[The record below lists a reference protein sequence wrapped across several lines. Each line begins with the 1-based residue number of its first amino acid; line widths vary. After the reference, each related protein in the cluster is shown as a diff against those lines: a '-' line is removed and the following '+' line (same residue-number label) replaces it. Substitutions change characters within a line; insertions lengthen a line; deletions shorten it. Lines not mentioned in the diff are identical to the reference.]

1 MREGNEQDA
10 ESACKSLR
18 WDGRSGYANV
28 GKRCW
33 VGASGAHQSVVHKWC
48 RPRIPHPS
56 SRCVY
61 IKCIIFCSYTYI
73 IYDYF
78 NLRMRR
84 KSVVGCRS
92 SHHRELPS
100 VRPPVMTGAGSSSQ
114 MPSTKFW
121 PKFCV
126 CPRVFS
132 SWPMSKFRPPMSRV
146 PPPAES
152 IEIVQYSFGTTLVT
166 SLACKVVQTYFSRF
180 RLAVSYA
187 KHSAT

>member
-73 IYDYF
+73 IYAYF

-114 MPSTKFW
+114 MPSRQVPNTITCRRHQLSTARSAGGFFAAICKF
-121 PKFCV
+121 K
-126 CPRVFS
+126 
-132 SWPMSKFRPPMSRV
+132 
-146 PPPAES
+146 
-152 IEIVQYSFGTTLVT
+152 TDT
-166 SLACKVVQTYFSRF
+166 
-180 RLAVSYA
+180 
-187 KHSAT
+187 

>member
-73 IYDYF
+73 IYAYF

-114 MPSTKFW
+114 MPSS
-121 PKFCV
+121 V
-126 CPRVFS
+126 
-132 SWPMSKFRPPMSRV
+132 
-146 PPPAES
+146 S
-152 IEIVQYSFGTTLVT
+152 INLGTGKSGGHDRRTDRRQFPWR
-166 SLACKVVQTYFSRF
+166 AQ
-180 RLAVSYA
+180 AVSRGYLP
-187 KHSAT
+187 

>member
-73 IYDYF
+73 IYAYF

-114 MPSTKFW
+114 MPSASPIDFISAIGSYVCQNPTK
-121 PKFCV
+121 PLNSV
-126 CPRVFS
+126 IDT
-132 SWPMSKFRPPMSRV
+132 M
-146 PPPAES
+146 
-152 IEIVQYSFGTTLVT
+152 L
-166 SLACKVVQTYFSRF
+166 
-180 RLAVSYA
+180 
-187 KHSAT
+187 

>member
-73 IYDYF
+73 IYAYF

-114 MPSTKFW
+114 MPSRLQVRSMFQFDNRKLRPELYFILT
-121 PKFCV
+121 V
-126 CPRVFS
+126 RFS
-132 SWPMSKFRPPMSRV
+132 VEQGVGSSELD
-146 PPPAES
+146 PPPHRS
-152 IEIVQYSFGTTLVT
+152 DQQNTNCLPKPLLRSSRRRKPPLV
-166 SLACKVVQTYFSRF
+166 R
-180 RLAVSYA
+180 
-187 KHSAT
+187 

>member
-18 WDGRSGYANV
+18 WDGQSGYANV

-73 IYDYF
+73 IYAYF

-114 MPSTKFW
+114 MPSLEYGVEASQRGFTG
-121 PKFCV
+121 V
-126 CPRVFS
+126 VRRVMI
-132 SWPMSKFRPPMSRV
+132 W
-146 PPPAES
+146 
-152 IEIVQYSFGTTLVT
+152 Q
-166 SLACKVVQTYFSRF
+166 
-180 RLAVSYA
+180 
-187 KHSAT
+187 HSAVAVV

>member
-1 MREGNEQDA
+1 MSKTQRVRVNR
-10 ESACKSLR
+10 CNLR

-73 IYDYF
+73 IYAYF

-100 VRPPVMTGAGSSSQ
+100 VRPPVMTDAGSSSQ
-114 MPSTKFW
+114 MPSDSRIPEPLRKST
-121 PKFCV
+121 
-126 CPRVFS
+126 VFAFIYYV
-132 SWPMSKFRPPMSRV
+132 SK
-146 PPPAES
+146 
-152 IEIVQYSFGTTLVT
+152 GCC
-166 SLACKVVQTYFSRF
+166 SL
-180 RLAVSYA
+180 
-187 KHSAT
+187 

>member
-73 IYDYF
+73 IYAYF

-114 MPSTKFW
+114 MPSLTQAAA
-121 PKFCV
+121 
-126 CPRVFS
+126 RLLAQDD
-132 SWPMSKFRPPMSRV
+132 MSILSYGTASRASRKH
-146 PPPAES
+146 PAKNAFDS
-152 IEIVQYSFGTTLVT
+152 VLLYSFSVPAPT
-166 SLACKVVQTYFSRF
+166 
-180 RLAVSYA
+180 
-187 KHSAT
+187 